1 MFKKARVK
9 LTSLYLIII
18 MLVSLSFSLVIYS
31 GINRELS
38 RIEILENVR
47 AHRLQALG
55 LIPEN
60 EPSIPEIRARII
72 LTLGLV
78 NLAILGISGLAG
90 YFLAGKT
97 LEPIE
102 KMHEE
107 QKEFVSNASHE
118 LRTPLAALKS
128 EIEVSLRDKKM
139 KMPEARQ
146 VLSSNLEEVN
156 KIQRLTNY
164 LLSLNKYQSEI
175 SNLPFKNLNLKEI
188 AQKAIKRVE
197 PLAEVKEIRIAKELE
212 RAIVNGNEDSL
223 LELATILL
231 DNAIKYSYKK
241 GVVVVRAKKEKGQ
254 AVLEVEDNGVGIKKK
269 DIPFIFDRF
278 YRADTSRSK
287 GKIDG
292 YGLGLSIAKNIVD
305 LHVGKIEVRSKENKG
320 TTFQVL
326 LRLGI

>member
-1 MFKKARVK
+1 
-9 LTSLYLIII
+9 
-18 MLVSLSFSLVIYS
+18 MLVSLSFSLVIYN

-55 LIPEN
+55 LVPEN

-139 KMPEARQ
+139 KMSEARQ

-156 KIQRLTNY
+156 KIQRLANY
-164 LLSLNKYQSEI
+164 LLNLNKYQANS
-175 SNLPFKNLNLKEI
+175 SSFTLSKVDLADI
-188 AQKAIKRVE
+188 ALGAIKRTL
-197 PLAEVKEIRIAKELE
+197 PIADVKSIKIVKKLSTAKVVGNNESLTELT
-212 RAIVNGNEDSL
+212 V
-223 LELATILL
+223 ILL
-231 DNAIKYSYKK
+231 DNAIKYSKDK
-241 GVVVVRAKKEKGQ
+241 SKIIVSTGKEGSRS
-254 AVLEVEDNGVGIKKK
+254 ALEVRDFGRGIAQK
-269 DIPFIFDRF
+269 DIAHIFDRF
-278 YRADTSRSK
+278 YRADVSRNK
-287 GKIDG
+287 EKVDG

-305 LHVGKIEVRSKENKG
+305 LHKGKIEVKSKINIG
-320 TTFQVL
+320 TVFKV
-326 LRLGI
+326 IV